1 MERQKEIAILKSIGA
16 KPWGITLAFLL
27 AALASGAGGLLLG
40 LPVGI
45 LLTVFSNQIVHGFER
60 LVNFFSTLGG
70 GGPVHLMD
78 PAYYLSE
85 IPVEI
90 PGKQIILIAVAV
102 LLLSVMVSYLPS
114 RKAGKEKPLDILRN
128 V

>member
-1 MERQKEIAILKSIGA
+1 MA
-16 KPWGITLAFLL
+16 KNSLCQHSA
-27 AALASGAGGLLLG
+27 AALAGIENGVFYHDPVMLKECLDGLNIKPNG
-40 LPVGI
+40 
-45 LLTVFSNQIVHGFER
+45 TYADC
-60 LVNFFSTLGG
+60 TLGG

-102 LLLSVMVSYLPS
+102 LLLSVLVSYLPS